1 MAATVR
7 TFDGSGMDS
16 RFVWWEPGQ
25 MTKEAMADSLDAIG
39 CKHLMPNRNTEMQS
53 LRFTLNKLLDDA
65 KIKRRGEPI
74 ELTPLRDGVK
84 GFEAVRVIRGEV
96 DNERHHLI
104 SVVLSG
110 WNVVIVKHN
119 EDELPI
125 QSGMALI
132 EASLTDT
139 YQQQESVL
147 PTDATSAVLQRVILR
162 GLNGIQ
168 CRKAGIVYF
177 CPESGVE
184 RVEQLAT
191 LIDTHGLNGLTLT
204 TSKSEIHANERTY
217 RIVLESFQRECTESL
232 MQIETEL
239 SEMTRKPHANGTAT
253 RLNRLNEMKDKV
265 GEYERLLGNSMTDLR
280 SAVAKVEDAV
290 NVSAVMDCMA

>member
-162 GLNGIQ
+162 DSTAFSAEKQALSTS
-168 CRKAGIVYF
+168 ALSL
-177 CPESGVE
+177 ESSE
-184 RVEQLAT
+184 SSNSQRS
-191 LIDTHGLNGLTLT
+191 LTLT
-204 TSKSEIHANERTY
+204 A
-217 RIVLESFQRECTESL
+217 
-232 MQIETEL
+232 
-239 SEMTRKPHANGTAT
+239 
-253 RLNRLNEMKDKV
+253 
-265 GEYERLLGNSMTDLR
+265 
-280 SAVAKVEDAV
+280 
-290 NVSAVMDCMA
+290 